1 MVASLG
7 IEKLLKI
14 SENQLVCD
22 GRQLESTK
30 EEGAAAREANFED
43 WNWFFLFVW
52 VQGRFLMES
61 LVMLKKVKKTG
72 RIS

>member
-1 MVASLG
+1 VVASLG

-14 SENQLVCD
+14 SENQLLCD

>member
-1 MVASLG
+1 VVASLG
-7 IEKLLKI
+7 IEKLLTI

-30 EEGAAAREANFED
+30 DGAAATREANFEA

-61 LVMLKKVKKTG
+61 LVMLKKLKKTG